1 MASPQQNWVET
12 QTLEQL
18 YAGQFTATPQW
29 YPRYPAGI
37 SETQS
42 KHIHVDL
49 GLIDWKDIT
58 IINGNQKITVTPKEL
73 AIKLGLEW

>member
-1 MASPQQNWVET
+1 MALSLQGLQNVQPQYSSYT
-12 QTLEQL
+12 SSM
-18 YAGQFTATPQW
+18 PPDSM
-29 YPRYPAGI
+29 YPNGI

-49 GLIDWKDIT
+49 ALIDWKDIT
-58 IINGNQKITVTPKEL
+58 IIKNGQKVTVTPEEL